1 MDEEPTQPIL
11 LPAPREV
18 IKHPWESN
26 GKKNSFHP
34 AQGHYYWVLG
44 SEQSPQPHRGTFMA
58 GPYFRANWT
67 HPSLCLQKAGS
78 SLVSLE
84 RAVLLGCDWGG
95 GAEWPDF
102 ADEQSR
108 RKLTS
113 LLLKLR
119 TRRSDDKFL
128 EVSQLIS
135 FWRRGVFMGDI
146 FILVYKYH
154 FPPNSVSNASEWALS
169 VRPGPSPWSW
179 VVLGSYLPIFPWL

>member
-1 MDEEPTQPIL
+1 M
-11 LPAPREV
+11 
-18 IKHPWESN
+18 
-26 GKKNSFHP
+26 
-34 AQGHYYWVLG
+34 
-44 SEQSPQPHRGTFMA
+44 
-58 GPYFRANWT
+58 
-67 HPSLCLQKAGS
+67 
-78 SLVSLE
+78 SLE

-154 FPPNSVSNASEWALS
+154 FPPNSVSNASE
-169 VRPGPSPWSW
+169 
-179 VVLGSYLPIFPWL
+179 